1 MSESKKYNAEAI
13 TGIICVALVT
23 ITAIASIAYYNVQD
37 RLLMAQ
43 NIESA
48 ISKGVDPLSV
58 RCSYA
63 QGSDTV
69 CVAYAA
75 SHGTQSFSTTKK

>member
-1 MSESKKYNAEAI
+1 MIEVKPQNVFTVCATIVILAVVAGTTMYSINDRKLMS
-13 TGIICVALVT
+13 T
-23 ITAIASIAYYNVQD
+23 
-37 RLLMAQ
+37 

-48 ISKGVDPLSV
+48 IAKGVDPLSV

-63 QGSDTV
+63 SGTDTI

-75 SHGTQSFSTTKK
+75 SHGSQSFNVSNIAKK

>member
-1 MSESKKYNAEAI
+1 MKNELTTVVICITVITLAAI
-13 TGIICVALVT
+13 SSL
-23 ITAIASIAYYNVQD
+23 SYYNIND
-37 RLLMAQ
+37 RKLMAS
-43 NIESA
+43 NIENA

-63 QGSDTV
+63 TSSDTI

-75 SHGTQSFSTTKK
+75 SHGSQSFPTKK